1 MTAGEAAPAGA
12 RMTGERIR
20 AYRGYVFDL
29 DGTLYLDDELLPGA
43 AETVTA
49 LRASGARLAFLTN
62 KPLERGSAYAAKL
75 TALGLPVAA
84 DEVVTSIDALLAYLA
99 ANPPAGP
106 IVAVT
111 EPLLASILV
120 EAGYALVADDRPD
133 AAALVVVAFDRTFD
147 YAKLERAF
155 RAVRAGARIVA
166 TNPDPWC
173 PTADGG
179 IPDCA
184 AMLAAIEASTGARAE
199 AIVGKPSAHMARTLL
214 DRLQLRP
221 EDVLVVGDRLLTDV
235 ALAHAAGMDAA
246 LVLTGATRA
255 EDVGS
260 AGRAPEHVL
269 TRLRDLIPEGDDG

>member
-1 MTAGEAAPAGA
+1 
-12 RMTGERIR
+12 MTGERIR